1 MGTHPNLLFFA
12 LTGGLANAFTGC
24 VYPMI
29 PITIS
34 IFGAKAGA
42 SRGRALALATCY
54 VAGIMIMYGTAGAI
68 AGKLGEKFVFA
79 KYLGDPLLVVPI
91 ALLFF
96 AMGLSMFGAFELA
109 LPSGLQSRLARVGG
123 RGFRGALLMGLVAGI
138 IASPCTGPPLVTL
151 LGHVTLTRDPVYGFE
166 LGSTYGLGIGLPF
179 WVLAGFSMSL
189 PRPGPWMD
197 GVKSVFGIVLFTA
210 GLYYLKN
217 VLPALTH
224 LTGHTPA
231 FAAAMAI
238 LVIAGL
244 ALGAVHA
251 SFYGRASEKL
261 RKGVGVA
268 MVVLGVFG
276 SINYVLTP
284 KGKVELAWLRDEG
297 AAVAAARSTGHP
309 LLVDFMANWC
319 LPCKEFEVKVFSRP
333 DVAEEM
339 QRFTLLRVD
348 LTNEDADPTL
358 AVLRKRYSAE
368 TLPAIRLVSP
378 AGALLGKTD
387 ELMTADAFLEL
398 LRSTSRGGT

>member
-1 MGTHPNLLFFA
+1 MGTHPDLFFA

-34 IFGAKAGA
+34 VFGAKAGA
-42 SRGRALALATCY
+42 SRGRALALASCY
-54 VAGIMIMYGTAGAI
+54 VAGIMLMYGAAGAV
-68 AGKLGEKFVFA
+68 AGKLGEQFA
-79 KYLGDPLLVVPI
+79 FGKYLGNPWVVWPL
-91 ALLFF
+91 ALLFI

-123 RGFRGALLMGLVAGI
+123 RGFRGAFLMGLVAGI

-151 LGHVTLTRDPVYGFE
+151 LGYAATTHDSVHGFA
-166 LGSTYGLGIGLPF
+166 LGATYGAGIGIPF
-179 WVLAGFSMSL
+179 WVLAGFSMAL
-189 PRPGPWMD
+189 PKPGPWMD
-197 GVKSVFGIVLFTA
+197 GVKSVFGIILFTA
-210 GLYYLKN
+210 ALYYLKN

-231 FAAAMAI
+231 FAAGMAV
-238 LVIAGL
+238 LVLGGL

-251 SFYGRASEKL
+251 SFYGRASERL
-261 RKGVGVA
+261 RKGAGVA

-276 SINYVLTP
+276 AINYVLTP
-284 KGKVELAWLRDEG
+284 KGNVELAWLRDEG
-297 AAVAAARSTGHP
+297 AAVATARSTGQP

-333 DVAEEM
+333 DVAQEM

-348 LTNEDADPTL
+348 LTNEDADPAL

-398 LRSTSRGGT
+398 LRATNRGGT